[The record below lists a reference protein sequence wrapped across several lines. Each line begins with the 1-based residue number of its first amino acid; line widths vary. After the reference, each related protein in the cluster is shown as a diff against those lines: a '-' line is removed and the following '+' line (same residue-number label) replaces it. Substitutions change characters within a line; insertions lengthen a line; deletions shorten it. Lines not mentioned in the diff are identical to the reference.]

1 MDRDLLPRLAQARL
15 ERLLSTFPSVL
26 ITGPRQAG
34 KSTLLR
40 MSLPSAPIID
50 LDDIRTSTEVAT
62 DPFLALSLRG
72 TPVIIDEVQA
82 YPMILKTLKVLIDQ
96 DRTAKGRYGLTGS
109 QVFPL
114 MEGVTESLAG
124 RVGILE
130 VLPLSWNEF
139 GSGEPSER
147 KLLSLILRGGYPELV
162 TNPGVDRNEWLN
174 SYLTTYVERDVR
186 NLQAV
191 QDLIRFRTFLKLLAG
206 RAGDLLNLQEL
217 ARDTGI
223 SLNTAKD
230 WISLLEKTFIVFRLS
245 PWHRNTSKRLVKT
258 PKLYFWD
265 TGLLTFLAGID
276 SEDRLASDR
285 QIGHI
290 FENYVITE
298 LRKQAISL
306 SPRHECF
313 FYRTQDGAEV
323 DLLLHTEQG
332 VLACEMKWGSH
343 CAPSDVKALS
353 ELQIDLPISQKLVLC
368 PSSERR
374 VVAKGIVQQHWASVK
389 LPSNQYE

>member
-1 MDRDLLPRLAQARL
+1 MDHKLLPRAAQARL

-34 KSTLLR
+34 KSTLLK
-40 MSLPSAPIID
+40 MALPAAPIID
-50 LDDIRTSTEVAT
+50 LDDIRMSTEVAT
-62 DPFLALSLRG
+62 DPFLALALRG

-82 YPMILKTLKVLIDQ
+82 YPAILKTLKVLIDQ
-96 DRTAKGRYGLTGS
+96 DRAAKGRYGLTGS

-124 RVGILE
+124 RVGVLE
-130 VLPLSWNEF
+130 VLPLSWHEF

-147 KLLSLILRGGYPELV
+147 ELLSLILRGGYPELV

-191 QDLIRFRTFLKLLAG
+191 QDLVRFRIFLKLLAG

-217 ARDTGI
+217 ARDAGI
-223 SLNTAKD
+223 SVNTAKD
-230 WISLLEKTFIVFRLS
+230 WISLLETTFVVFRLA

-298 LRKQAISL
+298 LRKQAMAL

-323 DLLLHTEQG
+323 DLLLQTEHG

-343 CAPSDVKALS
+343 SSSSDVKALS
-353 ELQIDLPISQKLVLC
+353 ELQIDLPIVQKLVLC
-368 PSSERR
+368 PSRDRR
-374 VVAKGIVQQHWASVK
+374 VVARGILQQHWASVQ
-389 LPSNQYE
+389 LLSTHFE